1 MVMLSKTAIIVCR
14 PALRKDTAEVLE
26 LSSHIWEGHDYIPS
40 VWEEWLADP
49 NGLLGV
55 AEYQGHVAGVFKLT
69 KFQDDEW
76 YMEGLRVH
84 PDYRERGIASHIH
97 HYVVETWKRIGGGT
111 IRLVTGSYNERV
123 HRMCDEA
130 GFKRVAEFIPYRASS
145 LHEKTGVFTKA
156 IEDEA
161 AKAFDFTLSSPS
173 HALSRGLINLGWV
186 YANPQLK
193 HLQEAIHAGHAW
205 WWKNEHGFIS
215 IWEDEDDGEKQPGI
229 ELIACDLKELTDL
242 LTDYRQLMG
251 ELGYS
256 SPGWVAPNHPEVLS
270 SLEKAGFERSWD
282 MSLYVYELK
291 GDQ

>member
-1 MVMLSKTAIIVCR
+1 MVTLIKTDIIVCR

-40 VWEEWLADP
+40 VWEEWIADP
-49 NGLLGV
+49 DGLLGV

-69 KFQDDEW
+69 KFQKDEW

-97 HYVVETWKRIGGGT
+97 HYVVDTWKRIGSGT
-111 IRLVTGSYNERV
+111 IRLVTASYNERV
-123 HRMCDEA
+123 HRMCDET
-130 GFKRVAEFIPYRASS
+130 GFKRVAEFIPYRASG
-145 LHEKTGVFTKA
+145 LHEKTGIYTKVV
-156 IEDEA
+156 EA
-161 AKAFDFTLSSPS
+161 EAVRAFDFTLSSPS
-173 HALSRGLINLGWV
+173 HTLSRGLINLGWV
-186 YANPQLK
+186 YAYPQLK
-193 HLQEAIHAGHAW
+193 HIQEAIHEGHAW
-205 WWKNEHGFIS
+205 WWKSGRGFIS
-215 IWEDEDDGEKQPGI
+215 IWEDEDEGEKQPGI
-229 ELIACDLKELTDL
+229 ELIACDLKDLTDL

-282 MSLYVYELK
+282 ISLYVYELK
-291 GDQ
+291 GD

>member
-1 MVMLSKTAIIVCR
+1 MDMLSKKDIIVCR

-26 LSSHIWEGHDYIPS
+26 LSSHIWEGNDYIPS

-49 NGLLGV
+49 DGLLGV
-55 AEYQGHVAGVFKLT
+55 AEYQGQVVGVFKLT

-111 IRLVTGSYNERV
+111 IRLVTASHNERV
-123 HRMCDEA
+123 HRMCDET
-130 GFKRVAEFIPYRASS
+130 GFKRVAEFIPYRASG
-145 LHEKTGVFTKA
+145 LHEKTGIFTKV

-161 AKAFDFTLSSPS
+161 VKAFDFTLSSPS
-173 HALSRGLINLGWV
+173 QALSRGLINLGWV

-193 HLQEAIHAGHAW
+193 HIQEAIHEGHAW
-205 WWKNEHGFIS
+205 WWKNERGFIS
-215 IWEDEDDGEKQPGI
+215 IWEDEDEGEKQPGI
-229 ELIACDLKELTDL
+229 ELMACDLKDLTDL

-251 ELGYS
+251 EQGYT

-282 MSLYVYELK
+282 ISLYVYELK